1 MTRAIAVI
9 VVAVLCAA
17 VAGVDVS
24 LSAAQDDAARQAA
37 RQQAIL
43 PAARR
48 ALHRVRVWR
57 FDAEPQRRQEVGA

>member
-1 MTRAIAVI
+1 MPRAIAVI

-37 RQQAIL
+37 RQARFEPKKLSGQAVKMTGTI
-43 PAARR
+43 RYS
-48 ALHRVRVWR
+48 
-57 FDAEPQRRQEVGA
+57 FQ